1 MRPRFLTS
9 SSVAILLLAA
19 CGGGAAPASSAVP
32 SVPAAA
38 SPAAAKPSVA
48 ASAPA
53 SGKPAASASAK
64 PAASGSAGASA
75 GAAAGRGPIKVGL
88 LEPLTGSFASTAK
101 DNQDGFN
108 LYLET
113 VSDNAAGRKI
123 QAIYADTQGQA
134 PTALTKAKQLV
145 ESDKVQAL
153 MGITPTPECYAVVDY
168 VKEAHVPL
176 IVSANCSAEDLT
188 TNPQHKSPY
197 TVRLTQTNL
206 GVADPGADW
215 AYKNGVRKAILF
227 TSDYGGGLEQ
237 SDAFA
242 ASFISR
248 GGSVVQELHPA
259 LGAPDFGPLLAQ
271 LDASADAIW
280 TFLPGADGLHFGLQ
294 YGDYSQ
300 GRKTQ
305 VMEAFADVTAGP
317 NLEQLKDKAVGLI
330 ASNVWSEAYDSPAN
344 QQFIKAFQVKY
355 PGRLLSKDVVQGY
368 VGAQA
373 LEETVKKVNGN
384 IENTEQFM
392 QALYALQLDTPKG
405 PIKLDSNHDI
415 VQNYYVY
422 QTVKQGTGFQQKLL
436 STYKDVSAAGQF
448 SPDQHAKLKIGTHK
462 GQWVSMT
469 KDKLQAITG

>member
-1 MRPRFLTS
+1 MRSFRFLPLS
-9 SSVAILLLAA
+9 LALLLAA
-19 CGGGAAPASSAVP
+19 CGGAAAPSAAPASQASAA
-32 SVPAAA
+32 PA
-38 SPAAAKPSVA
+38 SAKPAGPASAA
-48 ASAPA
+48 ASAP
-53 SGKPAASASAK
+53 AK
-64 PAASGSAGASA
+64 PAASGSAAA
-75 GAAAGRGPIKVGL
+75 KPAAGGDIKVGL

-113 VSDNAAGRKI
+113 VSSTAAGRKI

-153 MGITPTPECYAVVDY
+153 MGITPTPECYAVADY
-168 VKEAHVPL
+168 VKTAHVPL
-176 IVSANCSAEDLT
+176 IVSANCSAEDLM

-197 TVRLTQTNL
+197 TVRFTQTNL

-215 AYKNGVRKAILF
+215 AYKNGLRKAILF

-242 ASFISR
+242 AAFISR
-248 GGSVVQELHPA
+248 GGSIVQELHPA

-271 LDASADAIW
+271 LDPSADSIW

-305 VMEAFADVTAGP
+305 VLEAFADISAGP
-317 NLEQLKDKAVGLI
+317 NLTQLKDKAVGLI
-330 ASNVWSEAYDSPAN
+330 ASNVWSEAYDAPAN
-344 QQFIKAFQVKY
+344 KEFIKAFQAKY

-368 VGAQA
+368 VGAQI
-373 LEETVKKVNGN
+373 LEEAVKKVNGN
-384 IENTEQFM
+384 IEDADQFM
-392 QALYALQLDTPKG
+392 QALYSLQLDTAKG
-405 PIKLDSNHDI
+405 PVHLDANHDI
-415 VQNYYVY
+415 VQSYYIY
-422 QTVKQGTGFQQKLL
+422 QTVKQGDGFGQKLL
-436 STYKDVSAAGQF
+436 DTYKDVSAAGKF
-448 SPDQHAKLKIGTHK
+448 TPEQHEKLKIGTHK
-462 GQWVSMT
+462 GQWVGMT
-469 KDKLQAITG
+469 KDKLAAMIG